1 MDEEKRDSDD
11 RQTDWLAALHFGGI
25 ETLETANFDRR
36 GKQAE
41 MRSPNRKWQKTS

>member
-25 ETLETANFDRR
+25 DNVKDKFMIFSSNINAHKRGDR
-36 GKQAE
+36 AA
-41 MRSPNRKWQKTS
+41 